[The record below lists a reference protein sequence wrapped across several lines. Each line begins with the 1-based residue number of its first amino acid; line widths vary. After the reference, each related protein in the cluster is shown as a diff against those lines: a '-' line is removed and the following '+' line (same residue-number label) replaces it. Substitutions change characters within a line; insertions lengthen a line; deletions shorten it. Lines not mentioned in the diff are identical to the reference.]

1 MSYVIIYWGF
11 IVVTKKKPNDVV
23 LFKGFQEL
31 AKSENYNTMV
41 CEHLFPNTTLYDK
54 RYNIAFRWAAHL
66 LKDILSEH
74 TKPFTDLD
82 MDAQESQEKHFQNL
96 MEKRKIICLGGW
108 CLSSVRK
115 QKVRRIMANDYSSKQ
130 NDLISVL
137 TNEKKLMDQL
147 MQFMR
152 TATHKA
158 QN

>member
-1 MSYVIIYWGF
+1 
-11 IVVTKKKPNDVV
+11 
-23 LFKGFQEL
+23 
-31 AKSENYNTMV
+31 
-41 CEHLFPNTTLYDK
+41 
-54 RYNIAFRWAAHL
+54 
-66 LKDILSEH
+66 
-74 TKPFTDLD
+74 

-96 MEKRKIICLGGW
+96 MEKRKIIYLGGW

-115 QKVRRIMANDYSSKQ
+115 QKVRRIMANDYNSKQ